1 MTIDELAQ
9 RLDQFAYDYD
19 FYGYMYSVEDRQSGF
34 EQIKEDL
41 LNGDTEGIRSFLQE
55 AIDELEPD
63 DEMLDEAS
71 SLLKELEACKR
82 SDCRTSVLTS
92 IREAGGINSG
102 SRRENRKPAVE
113 TER

>member
-19 FYGYMYSVEDRQSGF
+19 FYGYMDSVEDRQSGF
-34 EQIKEDL
+34 EQVKEDL

-71 SLLKELEACKR
+71 SLLKELEAYER
-82 SDCRTSVLTS
+82 SDRSVSVLAC
-92 IREAGGINSG
+92 IREAEGISNG
-102 SRRENRKPAVE
+102 SRRESRKPAIE
-113 TER
+113 PER